1 MAEDGSF
8 NADAPELVMLDQNE
22 MAKGLKFLGLGAAQV
37 SDDGNLLAYSTDT
50 TGFRQYTLH
59 VKALVTRRAYAD
71 TAERVTS
78 VEWAND
84 NQTLFYVTEDK
95 VTKRPNQLWRLD
107 ARVGARADLRGEGRA
122 VRHRRRPDE
131 GQTLSGARRQQHRH
145 VGEPL
150 PGRRHAERAVQGRA
164 AAREGPQVL
173 GRSPRRPLL
182 HSDQQG
188 REELPH
194 GDRPGRRSGAGQ
206 LEGVHPAPPG
216 CADPG
221 PRAVQGLRRVR

>member
-1 MAEDGSF
+1 M
-8 NADAPELVMLDQNE
+8 
-22 MAKGLKFLGLGAAQV
+22 

-50 TGFRQYTLH
+50 TGFRQYALH

-78 VEWAND
+78 VEWASD

-95 VTKRPNQLWRLD
+95 VTKRPNQLWRMKLGSAPVLVYEEKDELFDIGVGRTKDKRYLVLAVNSTDTWENRYLD
-107 ARVGARADLRGEGRA
+107 AAT
-122 VRHRRRPDE
+122 PD
-131 GQTLSGARRQQHRH
+131 SPFK
-145 VGEPL
+145 VVL
-150 PGRRHAERAVQGRA
+150 P
-164 AAREGPQVL
+164 REKGHKYL

-182 HSDQQG
+182 HPDEQG

-194 GDRPGRRSGAGQ
+194 GDGTGRRSVAGQ

-216 CADPG
+216 RADRGPG
-221 PRAVQGLRRVR
+221 AVQGLSPSPWSSRRA